1 MNISIV
7 VPVYRGEALIES
19 LVERLA
25 KSLPKFSK
33 KYEVLLVNDGSPDNS
48 GKRLQKLARN
58 TVSEERLMRRHAQC
72 HVMRLAP
79 RNMRSWS
86 PWIKTSSIRQK
97 RSPFCSNNSKTDS
110 T

>member
-33 KYEVLLVNDGSPDNS
+33 NMKSCLNDGSPDNS
-48 GKRLQKLARN
+48 WAVIQNLALKYKW
-58 TVSEERLMRRHAQC
+58 VGAF
-72 HVMRLAP
+72 A
-79 RNMRSWS
+79 
-86 PWIKTSSIRQK
+86 
-97 RSPFCSNNSKTDS
+97 
-110 T
+110 